1 MDSQINAV
9 VEDLCMKFNV
19 TAEYLVPRIQAY
31 KMAMCM
37 FGIVAAMVFVI
48 IIGIAF
54 GTLIV
59 KLSKEGS
66 ADDVVGSWIAA
77 ILCEVIPIIIVLTNA
92 YSYIGWKY
100 APEVKAIKYIA
111 NLVRR

>member
-9 VEDLCMKFNV
+9 IEDLCTKFNV

-31 KMAMCM
+31 EMAMCM
-37 FGIVAAMVFVI
+37 FGIVVAMVFVI
-48 IIGIAF
+48 IIGIIF

-59 KLSKEGS
+59 KGS
-66 ADDVVGSWIAA
+66 SYNVAESLVAA
-77 ILCEVIPIIIVLTNA
+77 VLCEIIPTIIVLTNT

-100 APEVKAIKYIA
+100 APEIKTIEYIA
-111 NLVRR
+111 NLVKR

>member
-9 VEDLCMKFNV
+9 IEDLCTKFNV

-37 FGIVAAMVFVI
+37 FGIVVAMVFAI
-48 IIGIAF
+48 ILGIAF

-59 KLSKEGS
+59 KGS
-66 ADDVVGSWIAA
+66 SDDVAGVWVAA
-77 ILCEVIPIIIVLTNA
+77 VLCEIIPTIIVLTNA

-100 APEVKAIKYIA
+100 APEIKTIEYIA

>member
-9 VEDLCMKFNV
+9 IEDLCTKFNV

-37 FGIVAAMVFVI
+37 FGIVVAMVFAI
-48 IIGIAF
+48 ILGIAF

-59 KLSKEGS
+59 KTSKEGS
-66 ADDVVGSWIAA
+66 FDDVAGVWVAA
-77 ILCEVIPIIIVLTNA
+77 VLCEIIPTIIVSTNA

-100 APEVKAIKYIA
+100 APEIKTIKYIA
-111 NLVRR
+111 NLVKR

>member
-9 VEDLCMKFNV
+9 IEDLCAKFNV

-37 FGIVAAMVFVI
+37 FGIVVAMVFAI

-54 GTLIV
+54 GTLII
-59 KLSKEGS
+59 KTSKKGS
-66 ADDVVGSWIAA
+66 SDDVAGSWVAA
-77 ILCEVIPIIIVLTNA
+77 VLFETIPTIIVLTNA
-92 YSYIGWKY
+92 YNYIGWKY
-100 APEVKAIKYIA
+100 APEIKTIEYIA
-111 NLVRR
+111 NLVKR